1 MTTTNARWFQLFRFQ
16 DNMLVNEKGK
26 VMTVVGDVDSE
37 NRNIGVYNKN
47 GKVGQTWDIIYTDE
61 MPAELKTGE
70 MNKDWGFKVNTPF
83 HVISN
88 LPDGRF
94 LDLVGRNMLIKTRN
108 GLPSQSWFFDQK
120 TRTIKSTRT
129 KSYSW
134 DIQNAG
140 RSSNM
145 QAYNTNSGW
154 F

>member
-1 MTTTNARWFQLFRFQ
+1 
-16 DNMLVNEKGK
+16 
-26 VMTVVGDVDSE
+26 
-37 NRNIGVYNKN
+37 
-47 GKVGQTWDIIYTDE
+47 
-61 MPAELKTGE
+61 MPAELKKGE

-140 RSSNM
+140 RSSNL
-145 QAYNTNSGW
+145 
-154 F
+154 